1 MQAAGQGS
9 AWQPDMKQMVDFEQL
24 TAIKMY
30 RHASPWSIGSTL
42 EMVNTRL
49 RSGLPC
55 TFGHCRVKKTEHF
68 GKFPYGAEWH
78 LTRG

>member
-1 MQAAGQGS
+1 
-9 AWQPDMKQMVDFEQL
+9 MKRMVHFEQS

-30 RHASPWSIGSTL
+30 RHAALRSIGSTP

-49 RSGLPC
+49 RPCLPC

-68 GKFPYGAEWH
+68 SKFPYSVAWH